1 MSNDQNDKVSRGR
14 HVAPSDIP
22 SINFDDGKQPGG
34 FIPQQV
40 HGQQNRQA
48 YPQFVQTGHQG
59 YAPSGMQIPSTG
71 VSRPKKRVGKV
82 LGIVAAC
89 LVAVLA
95 IA

>member
-40 HGQQNRQA
+40 HGQQNRQV
-48 YPQFVQTGHQG
+48 YPQFAQTGHQVRAFRHANPLYG
-59 YAPSGMQIPSTG
+59 RFPP
-71 VSRPKKRVGKV
+71 
-82 LGIVAAC
+82 
-89 LVAVLA
+89 
-95 IA
+95 